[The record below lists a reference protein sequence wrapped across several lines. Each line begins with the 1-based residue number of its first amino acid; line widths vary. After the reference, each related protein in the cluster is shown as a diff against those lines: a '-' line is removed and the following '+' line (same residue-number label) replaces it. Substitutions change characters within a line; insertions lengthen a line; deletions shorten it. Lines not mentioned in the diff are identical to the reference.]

1 MLWFSW
7 FLLWFVI
14 FKIISWTFCLL
25 PCVIGCIFILL
36 GVKSCHCQGRD
47 ESPAHHWAPLITNLP
62 GKSDCCLLLLAGEGK
77 ISFLLRHAVTAPAG
91 RLESGLLGW
100 AGNGGP
106 TACCLIGIMPTG
118 ESGHCCLLPPGR
130 GWKVSALFG
139 LAYTSQLG
147 GWYVSLFALM
157 PRNYTSVHM
166 KCNVEYKCLQK
177 GGRLQVREM
186 LKFSVMSS

>member
-1 MLWFSW
+1 MLWFAW

-25 PCVIGCIFILL
+25 PFVIGCVFISL
-36 GVKSCHCQGRD
+36 GVKSCHCWGRD
-47 ESPAHHWAPLITNLP
+47 EGPARHWAPLITNLP
-62 GKSDCCLLLLAGEGK
+62 GISDCCLLLLAVEWK
-77 ISFLLRHAVTAPAG
+77 ISFLLRHAVTALQGDWRVACLAGQRMEGPLPAV
-91 RLESGLLGW
+91 LWVL
-100 AGNGGP
+100 
-106 TACCLIGIMPTG
+106 CLTG

-139 LAYTSQLG
+139 LAHTSQLG
-147 GWYVSLFALM
+147 GWYVFLFALM
-157 PRNYTSVHM
+157 PRYYTSVHM